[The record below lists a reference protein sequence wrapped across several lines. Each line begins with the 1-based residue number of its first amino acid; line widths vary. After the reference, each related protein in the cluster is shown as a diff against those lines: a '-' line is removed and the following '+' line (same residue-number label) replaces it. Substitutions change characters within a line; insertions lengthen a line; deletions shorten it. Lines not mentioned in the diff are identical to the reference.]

1 MALDDSSQKSG
12 QEIGRQRQHL
22 NLGYGT
28 GKLSYDNKL
37 SKLLETVVKEV
48 RFYAEGQLKHIS
60 RSAEIGLALSIEND
74 INKILEMIVDEARE
88 MSGADAGTLYIL
100 NKEKTHLC
108 FRILQNDSMN
118 VRIRGKE
125 EEDGT
130 ALPNAPFTLPD
141 VPLYKNGKE
150 NHVNVSSHAALTG
163 EIINIPDVYDVP
175 AVYEAKGF
183 DFTGPRNYDKATGY
197 RSQSMLVL
205 PLKNH
210 ENEII
215 GVLQLLNAQDSE
227 TRKVMPF
234 SPEYENLI
242 ASLAS
247 QAAVALTNTQLI
259 KDLKDAVQ
267 TITDLFDAFIKSIAT
282 AIEKKSQTTGGHIK
296 RVVAITMMIAS
307 KINSTDEGYFKNCR
321 FTTDQMEEM
330 RLSAWMHDVGKIT
343 TPEYVINKE
352 TKLQTIYDR
361 INHVSTRF
369 QLIAKTIENEYLKR
383 KIIMLENWQSKSQI
397 EAWNRTKKVMD
408 QELEGKLQTLF
419 DELEYIK
426 CWNIPGEFM
435 SQEHVDRIEK
445 IAGKTFD
452 DGKYPYLTDD
462 ETENLCIQK
471 GNLTKQER
479 KSIENHAK
487 VTFDIINHLPFPEH
501 LKNVPTYASQHHEKP
516 DGSGYFQGLTKDDL
530 PLQSRIIAIA
540 DIFEALTAPD
550 RPYRKPMKLSEAL
563 RVLKYMRED
572 NHIDS
577 DIYDLF
583 INSGLYLEY
592 ARRELAPDQLDE

>member
-1 MALDDSSQKSG
+1 MALDNSSQ
-12 QEIGRQRQHL
+12 RQQL
-22 NLGYGT
+22 NFDYST
-28 GKLSYDNKL
+28 NKLSYDNKL
-37 SKLLETVVKEV
+37 NKLLETVVREV
-48 RFYAEGQLKHIS
+48 RIYAEDQLKHIS
-60 RSAEIGLALSIEND
+60 RSAEIGLALSVEND

-108 FRILQNDSMN
+108 FRILQNVSMN
-118 VRIRGKE
+118 IRIRGTEDK
-125 EEDGT
+125 DGT

-150 NHVNVSSHAALTG
+150 NHANVSSHAALTG
-163 EIINIPDVYDVP
+163 EIINIPDVYDIP
-175 AVYEAKGF
+175 AVYEVKGF
-183 DFTGPRNYDKATGY
+183 DFTGPRNYDKSTGY
-197 RSQSMLVL
+197 RSRSMLVL

-227 TRKVMPF
+227 TRKVVPF

-259 KDLKDAVQ
+259 KDLKKAIQ

-282 AIEKKSQTTGGHIK
+282 AVEKKSQTTGGHIK
-296 RVVAITMMIAS
+296 RVVALTMMIAS
-307 KINSTDEGYFKNCR
+307 KINNTDEGHFKDCR
-321 FTTDQMEEM
+321 FTPDQMEEM
-330 RLSAWMHDVGKIT
+330 RLAAWMHDVGKIT

-361 INHVSTRF
+361 IDIVSTRF
-369 QLIAKTIENEYLKR
+369 QLIAKTIENEYLQR
-383 KIIMLENWQSKSQI
+383 KIIMLENWQSRSQI
-397 EAWNRTKKVMD
+397 EAWNRTKKILD
-408 QELEGKLQTLF
+408 RELAEKLQNLC
-419 DELEYIK
+419 DELGYIRH
-426 CWNIPGEFM
+426 WNTSGEFM
-435 SQEHVDRIEK
+435 GQEHVDRIKEIAEK
-445 IAGKTFD
+445 RFVS
-452 DGKYPYLTDD
+452 DGDKYPYLTDD
-462 ETENLCIQK
+462 EAKNLCIQK
-471 GNLTKQER
+471 GNLTKEER
-479 KSIENHAK
+479 KSIENHAM

-501 LKNVPTYASQHHEKP
+501 LKNVPTYASHHHEKP
-516 DGSGYFQGLTKDDL
+516 DGSGYFLGLMKDEL

-550 RPYRKPMKLSEAL
+550 RPYRKPMKLSEAA
-563 RVLKYMRED
+563 RVLKYMKQD

-592 ARRELAPDQLDE
+592 ARKELDPNQLDE